1 MGGGR
6 AMRSV
11 NFKVDNELHKE
22 YKDACDNTGIK
33 MYYHMVKVMKEIA
46 DEYRREKESK
56 NNELD
61 WG

>member
-1 MGGGR
+1 
-6 AMRSV
+6 MRSV